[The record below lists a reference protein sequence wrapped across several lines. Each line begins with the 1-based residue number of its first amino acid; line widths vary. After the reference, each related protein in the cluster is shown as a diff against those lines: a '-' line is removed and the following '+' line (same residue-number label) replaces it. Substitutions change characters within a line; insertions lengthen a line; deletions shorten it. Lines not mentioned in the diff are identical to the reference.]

1 MSSMVLGIPM
11 GMAIGMGSGIAIGVA
26 SGTRSGRQ
34 QARKD
39 VAAWLAR
46 EGVRLTGPDGQPLDP
61 DALLAIVAGPE
72 HGRSRNRR

>member
-11 GMAIGMGSGIAIGVA
+11 GMVIGMGSGIAIGA
-26 SGTRSGRQ
+26 RSGRQ

-72 HGRSRNRR
+72 RGRSGNRR